1 MSIFES
7 IPDKLGGGKPR
18 ITKEQLE
25 KFLLKSKDITDQQL
39 ADKLNKKFTTMR
51 GKEFNAD
58 NIFPIRRDLGIET
71 TVYKMSPE
79 KAKQIEKISNYVAEQ
94 VKLANEGDKFVGP
107 VDIAKKTFKKFNLT
121 PQKGVADKKTGIV
134 PKAQAE
140 GRFRLDPGTYPAIKN
155 LQTAEEKIDSVL
167 KKMLLDDKPL
177 GNLWYRELSKKT
189 GFTNESISKLFKKGN
204 ILTYNKIKDEG
215 ADFLVKNFSKAK
227 NFDFLKELSFSDQLS
242 QASEM
247 IEGRPIITYG
257 KQAKFVEPKYNV
269 MNFAFRSWEKN
280 EGKGPIKFFDKKTN
294 KEITWDYGR
303 RIKGAKSYFT
313 YKGKKFDLQ
322 NLTDTAFIKKSF
334 PEVYERTVQ
343 AATFGNKKIDNPFK
357 PGSKIEIRKLV
368 KKIQVDGYGWRPKT
382 STIDILHG
390 EGGVKNEPFTNLRYN
405 TRDINS
411 VEASLTKKLNAK
423 NPDVKISKQTY
434 NKAMNELNSAFL
446 TSNKS
451 EYDQAIINRLQKQ
464 SEKIK
469 KKMFYGISDLTN
481 NIIQGVENLPNQSK
495 IKICRALKGQ
505 KLGGITQSCEVAMK
519 QDPAKTATIVA
530 EEIDSLP
537 NKTPEIIKTGRAART
552 LATTARS
559 FLKGTGLTIA
569 GEIPFEAAA
578 AVNPFKR
585 GKPGT
590 EIIEESLI
598 APIASAFGGES
609 GTPYG
614 IGKDLNIQRLE
625 EFVNNTGQT
634 GALDF
639 YNYYKNQNTL
649 DQLNEKLERTDPED
663 PSYGMLL
670 NKIDNLDKIIES
682 TPEPTNEQG
691 NEFFT
696 YIQRRAGTF
705 EANKKKRGQYG
716 NMLVE
721 GTTQKSVSDA
731 ASELNPYLGGAL
743 DMFLTSEDPYQYGPY
758 GLKPTQRRKL
768 NRDPEFKEAIEDYTK
783 RQNLNI
789 MYPTTG
795 TFAKGGLANLTTTV
809 APQSGPNSK
818 GLESLRKYATKT
830 Y

>member
-1 MSIFES
+1 MGKEFES
-7 IPDKLGGGKPR
+7 IVDKLGGGKPR

-25 KFLLKSKDITDQQL
+25 KFLLESKNITDQQL

-58 NIFPIRRDLGIET
+58 NIFPIRKSLGIET

-94 VKLANEGDKFVGP
+94 VKIANEGDKFVGP

-121 PQKGVADKKTGIV
+121 PQKGLADKKTGIV
-134 PKAQAE
+134 PKAHAE

-155 LQTAEEKIDSVL
+155 LQTSEEKIDSVL

-177 GNLWYRELSKKT
+177 GELWYRELSKRT
-189 GFTNESISKLFKKGN
+189 GLNPESISRLFKKGN

-227 NFDFLKELSFSDQLS
+227 NFNFLKELSFSDQLS

-280 EGKGPIKFFDKKTN
+280 GGKGPIKFFDKKTN
-294 KEITWDYGR
+294 EEITWDYGR

-322 NLTDTAFIKKSF
+322 NLSNTAFIKKNF

-357 PGSKIEIRKLV
+357 PGSKIEVRKLV

-390 EGGVKNEPFTNLRYN
+390 EGGVKDEPFTNLRYN
-405 TRDINS
+405 TRDINT
-411 VEASLTKKLNAK
+411 VENVLNKKLNATDP
-423 NPDVKISKQTY
+423 NVKISQSTY
-434 NKAMNELNSAFL
+434 NKAINELNSAFL
-446 TSNKS
+446 TSTKS
-451 EYDQAIINRLQKQ
+451 EYEQAIINRLQKQ

-469 KKMFYGISDLTN
+469 KGMFYGIKDLTS
-481 NIIQGVENLPNQSK
+481 NIIQGVENLPKQSK

-505 KLGGITQSCEVAMK
+505 KLGGVTQSCEVAMK
-519 QDPAKTATIVA
+519 QDPARTATIVA

-537 NKTPEIIKTGRAART
+537 NKTPEMIRTGRAAKT

-559 FLKGTGLTIA
+559 ILKGTGVTLL
-569 GEIPFEAAA
+569 GEVPFELGA
-578 AVNPFKR
+578 AVNPYKR
-585 GKPGT
+585 GKPVS
-590 EIIEESLI
+590 EIIDESI
-598 APIASAFGGES
+598 IGG
-609 GTPYG
+609 YG
-614 IGKDLNIQRLE
+614 IGRDLNIPKLE
-625 EFVNNTGQT
+625 QYGKNTGQT
-634 GALDF
+634 GALSF
-639 YNYYKNQNTL
+639 YNYYKNQNKL
-649 DQLNEKLERTDPED
+649 DELNEKLKRTDPED
-663 PSYGMLL
+663 PSYSALL
-670 NKIDNLDKIIES
+670 AQRDNLNETLKN
-682 TPEPTNEQG
+682 TPVPTDEQG
-691 NEFFT
+691 DEFFN

-705 EANKKKRGQYG
+705 EALKKERGKYG
-716 NMLVE
+716 DVLVE

-743 DMFLTSEDPYQYGPY
+743 NMFMTDEDPYQYGPY
-758 GLKPTQRRKL
+758 GFRPTQRRKL
-768 NRDPEFKEAIEDYTK
+768 QRDPEFRKSIEDYTK

-789 MYPTTG
+789 MYPTAG
-795 TFAKGGLANLTTTV
+795 TFAEGGLTNLTRTV

-818 GLESLRKYATKT
+818 GLESLRKYATKR

>member
-1 MSIFES
+1 MSLFES

-25 KFLLKSKDITDQQL
+25 KFLLESKNITDQQL

-58 NIFPIRRDLGIET
+58 NIFPIRKSLGIET

-94 VKLANEGDKFVGP
+94 VKIANEGDKFVGP

-155 LQTAEEKIDSVL
+155 LQTSEEKIDSVL

-177 GNLWYRELSKKT
+177 GELWYRELSKRT
-189 GFTNESISKLFKKGN
+189 GITSESISRLFKQGN

-280 EGKGPIKFFDKKTN
+280 GGKGPIKFFDKKTN

-322 NLTDTAFIKKSF
+322 NLTNTAFIKKNF

-357 PGSKIEIRKLV
+357 PGSKIEVRKLV

-390 EGGVKNEPFTNLRYN
+390 EGGVKDEPFTNLRYN
-405 TRDINS
+405 TRDINT
-411 VEASLTKKLNAK
+411 VENVLNKKLNATDP
-423 NPDVKISKQTY
+423 NVKISQSTY

-446 TSNKS
+446 TSTKS
-451 EYDQAIINRLQKQ
+451 EYEQAIINRLQKQ

-469 KKMFYGISDLTN
+469 KGMFYGIKDLTN
-481 NIIQGVENLPNQSK
+481 NIIQGVENLPKQSRV
-495 IKICRALKGQ
+495 KICRALQGQ
-505 KLGGITQSCEVAMK
+505 KLGGVSQSCEVAMK
-519 QDPAKTATIVA
+519 QDPARTATIVA

-537 NKTPEIIKTGRAART
+537 NKTPEIIRTGRAAKT

-559 FLKGTGLTIA
+559 ILKGTGVALL
-569 GEIPFEAAA
+569 GEVPFEAAA
-578 AVNPFKR
+578 AVNPYKR
-585 GKPGT
+585 GKPKT

-598 APIASAFGGES
+598 APFADAFGGVS

-625 EFVNNTGQT
+625 QYGKNTGQT

-639 YNYYKNQNTL
+639 YNYYKNQNQL
-649 DQLNEKLERTDPED
+649 DELNEKLKRTDPED
-663 PSYGMLL
+663 PSYSALL
-670 NKIDNLDKIIES
+670 TQRDNLNETLKN
-682 TPEPTNEQG
+682 TPVPTDEQG
-691 NEFFT
+691 DEFFT

-705 EANKKKRGQYG
+705 EANKKERGKYG
-716 NMLVE
+716 DMLVE

-743 DMFLTSEDPYQYGPY
+743 NMFMTDEDPYQYGPY
-758 GLKPTQRRKL
+758 GFRPTQRRKL
-768 NRDPEFKEAIEDYTK
+768 QRDPEFRKSIEDYTK

-789 MYPTTG
+789 MYPTAG
-795 TFAKGGLANLTTTV
+795 TFAEGGLANLTRTV
-809 APQSGPNSK
+809 APQSGPDSK
-818 GLESLRKYATKT
+818 GLESLRKYATKR